1 MSAIIGTDFPYIFS
15 DTGHQSINLFRGPLN
30 KKNIIPLKFIF
41 SEPDKYGS
49 LLDARPA
56 TGESDLGVDPLGL
69 QHDQRPFIISQIML
83 HMITKTCKSKYKHTC
98 TTPRSRCQ
106 RPMLAESISWRSV
119 TDLARMVERPDV
131 TSVIVDMN
139 GSMGYFQLLMG
150 LAPSLGSKIKASGMP
165 ITIMAGVQAEAEAGT
180 LRVPGR

>member
-1 MSAIIGTDFPYIFS
+1 M
-15 DTGHQSINLFRGPLN
+15 
-30 KKNIIPLKFIF
+30 
-41 SEPDKYGS
+41 
-49 LLDARPA
+49 
-56 TGESDLGVDPLGL
+56 
-69 QHDQRPFIISQIML
+69 
-83 HMITKTCKSKYKHTC
+83 
-98 TTPRSRCQ
+98 PRSRCYTCA
-106 RPMLAESISWRSV
+106 PTESISWRSV

-139 GSMGYFQLLMG
+139 GSMGYFQLLTR